1 MNLLID
7 NKEYNV
13 IIFRKKKKNISIK
26 VDENLNI
33 LVYSNKFTPDN
44 EIKIIINKNI
54 NKIKKMITSI
64 EKKNTLTF
72 LGKEIN
78 VVEVSNLKEPEID
91 NNRLYINSKLKIEEF
106 YKNLGYEIFKERL
119 DLIFSK
125 FEDIEYPILKVRK
138 MKTRWGVCNRRN
150 KSITLNSE
158 LLKKEIKYID
168 YVIVHE
174 LCHYFHFDHSKKF
187 WNKVENYIPDYK
199 ILKKQMRELWI

>member
-199 ILKKQMRELWI
+199 ILKKQMREL